1 MISEPKDPVSS
12 LTSFLQQ
19 HHYVHQ
25 RGQVPLAVV
34 LKNAL
39 ANERKRPFIKWLAE
53 SFETNGKKCWRGWD
67 VLSKAESE
75 AWKEL
80 QAWAGD
86 VDLESYDDDCEEDE
100 DIETIQCIE
109 DDIRRLEQELKIK
122 EEQCKTIERRTEKL
136 EQEDTSLQTRHRNIQ
151 QQCHAVDDKLNQL
164 SSEIS
169 NISVRVSRFGISRFY
184 HWCSHELQ
192 IDAVLSEIA
201 STSQNLQALIEND
214 KAFYCQ
220 SEGEIGDY
228 VRAEE
233 EVMDA
238 MVEKY
243 TEELDGDMNESVAKI
258 VTHIIR
264 GYESQCTP
272 RNSLAEL
279 HRLIKLYPLTEREH
293 LHAKLRHHEALK
305 KLDNFRAE
313 LLALGPQASL
323 SNLMDISEQEA
334 IQTEAA
340 VVRQDIDLLSSE
352 IGEVWDKI
360 ATLKLKGGLLKIAT
374 RDEEERLN
382 ATKTRINEALTVL
395 LRQYARLQMVLS
407 IVGCEHQ
414 KLRTQAHLLESVK
427 RELEA
432 VQGPRAE
439 MAVPERNNDQKD
451 IVDGRDMFMAL
462 VKQALSDDDEIHTP
476 SARATVSSFSTLVEQ
491 ARDLAEKGGR
501 ADRDGAEMDGLMDEM
516 YDLRLLLETL
526 EYLYL
531 ISLYRKA
538 AREKL
543 VNSVMEYSLG
553 SVLLCPKEVLD
564 LEKKVETRMK
574 EVTEIVGEA
583 SKILVLAQDEM
594 AHERD

>member
-1 MISEPKDPVSS
+1 
-12 LTSFLQQ
+12 
-19 HHYVHQ
+19 
-25 RGQVPLAVV
+25 
-34 LKNAL
+34 
-39 ANERKRPFIKWLAE
+39 
-53 SFETNGKKCWRGWD
+53 
-67 VLSKAESE
+67 
-75 AWKEL
+75 
-80 QAWAGD
+80 
-86 VDLESYDDDCEEDE
+86 
-100 DIETIQCIE
+100 
-109 DDIRRLEQELKIK
+109 
-122 EEQCKTIERRTEKL
+122 
-136 EQEDTSLQTRHRNIQ
+136 
-151 QQCHAVDDKLNQL
+151 
-164 SSEIS
+164 
-169 NISVRVSRFGISRFY
+169 
-184 HWCSHELQ
+184 
-192 IDAVLSEIA
+192 
-201 STSQNLQALIEND
+201 
-214 KAFYCQ
+214 
-220 SEGEIGDY
+220 
-228 VRAEE
+228 
-233 EVMDA
+233 MDA

-243 TEELDGDMNESVAKI
+243 TEELDGEVNESVAKI
-258 VTHIIR
+258 VSHIIR
-264 GYESQCTP
+264 GDESQCTP

-313 LLALGPQASL
+313 LSALGPQASL

-352 IGEVWDKI
+352 IGDVWDKI

-382 ATKTRINEALTVL
+382 ATKTRISEALAVL
-395 LRQYARLQMVLS
+395 LKQYARLQMVLS
-407 IVGCEHQ
+407 IVGSEHQ

-491 ARDLAEKGGR
+491 ARDLAEKAGR

-516 YDLRLLLETL
+516 
-526 EYLYL
+526 
-531 ISLYRKA
+531 KA

-594 AHERD
+594 AHGR